1 MLDTRSKAALA
12 DMLHNFAEA
21 SGDRDVLRAAKE
33 LLRSHGG
40 REPKANN
47 GALLREAVRRLT
59 ESATSDHPKKTIEI
73 LRGVARD
80 LAPYED
86 RDLCAERI
94 RKYLKADQK
103 NQRK

>member
-1 MLDTRSKAALA
+1 MLDTKSKAALA

-33 LLRSHGG
+33 LLRNHGG
-40 REPKANN
+40 RKPKANN
-47 GALLREAVRRLT
+47 RRLLREAVRRLT
-59 ESATSDHPKKTIEI
+59 ENATISRPKKTIEI

-80 LAPYED
+80 LAPYEH

-94 RKYLKADQK
+94 RKYLKASQK
-103 NQRK
+103 

>member
-1 MLDTRSKAALA
+1 MLDTKSKAALA
-12 DMLHNFAEA
+12 NMLHNFAEA
-21 SGDRDVLRAAKE
+21 SGDRDVFRAAKE
-33 LLRSHGG
+33 LLRNHGG
-40 REPKANN
+40 RKPKANN

-59 ESATSDHPKKTIEI
+59 ENAASYHPKKTVEI

-94 RKYLKADQK
+94 RKYLKVSQK
-103 NQRK
+103 KQRK